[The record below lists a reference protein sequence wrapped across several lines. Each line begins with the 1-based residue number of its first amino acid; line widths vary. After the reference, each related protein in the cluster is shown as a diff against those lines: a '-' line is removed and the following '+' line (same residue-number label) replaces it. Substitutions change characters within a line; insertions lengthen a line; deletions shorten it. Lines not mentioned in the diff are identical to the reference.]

1 MQRQGYLGGAE
12 HPHPLSVK
20 TRDVTRQRGSGGC
33 TYANRSCCG
42 SAVLEALQRWAE
54 DELLS
59 VNGQIDYLLQRALR
73 QAGQFR
79 SGQRTLRTPL
89 VPPVNTES
97 Q

>member
-1 MQRQGYLGGAE
+1 MQRQGYPGGAE
-12 HPHPLSVK
+12 YRHPLSVK
-20 TRDVTRQRGSGGC
+20 TRNVTCQRGSGEC
-33 TYANRSCCG
+33 TYTNRSCYG
-42 SAVLEALQRWAE
+42 PAVLEALQRWAE

-79 SGQRTLRTPL
+79 SGQRTLRTLP